1 MRYFKFENRLPPL
14 SAKTQMNFHVRLRV
28 SMTCPTLL
36 GLQYVDIVK
45 CLYFYPLKNT
55 LAAPET
61 EKWIRFNA

>member
-1 MRYFKFENRLPPL
+1 MRENPDEFPC
-14 SAKTQMNFHVRLRV
+14 STKGFHDNY
-28 SMTCPTLL
+28 PTLL

-45 CLYFYPLKNT
+45 CLYSYPLKNT